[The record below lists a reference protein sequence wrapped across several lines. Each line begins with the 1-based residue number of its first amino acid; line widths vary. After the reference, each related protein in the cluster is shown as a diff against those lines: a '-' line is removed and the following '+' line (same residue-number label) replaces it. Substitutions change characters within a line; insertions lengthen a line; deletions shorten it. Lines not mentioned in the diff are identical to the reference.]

1 MDSSPKNHSDSHTN
15 NRDTNSTI
23 DTLSPR
29 PYKVQKTNSL
39 HITQQ
44 TPSINIPTFMG
55 PVPTIIHHEENPQKD
70 SNYFPYSPSNLQNE
84 EVYGQ
89 DSPQNQ
95 QNQQEF
101 TQDPQR
107 KSETNNQNSST
118 LTGASKDPFC
128 MYKEEHVAEGIS
140 TCNNTLIGKILSSKT
155 ILKPVLHNTL
165 QGIWG
170 DPKGLAI
177 TEIEGGFFHIS
188 MDNEKDIQRALKGN
202 PWMVRNCW
210 FLVQL
215 WDRQINP
222 SNLDFLHA
230 PAWIQIWGLPIHCK
244 TAAMGRHLGSQL
256 GKVEDAAIYDYPQKA
271 RIVKVK
277 VCINIEEPIRP
288 GMFIG
293 NPKDGI
299 NWVDFRYEN
308 LPMFCFNCGLIG
320 HNEDK
325 CESSFLHTPEG
336 STNLR
341 GPWLRSNIYGKRVH
355 DNRDKRFHSNPLQ
368 SASGGQFSTIPQ
380 AMLDML
386 AKMKLEEE
394 SEGQPPEVNTTT
406 SHTSSQHQQTP
417 TTIKRK
423 FQKTLQSTHQVSQIT
438 TGITSPRSAN
448 NTMVSLE
455 ERANRGQ

>member
-84 EVYGQ
+84 EGYGQ

>member
-23 DTLSPR
+23 DSLSPR

-84 EVYGQ
+84 EGYGQ

-336 STNLR
+336 STN
-341 GPWLRSNIYGKRVH
+341 
-355 DNRDKRFHSNPLQ
+355 
-368 SASGGQFSTIPQ
+368 
-380 AMLDML
+380 
-386 AKMKLEEE
+386 
-394 SEGQPPEVNTTT
+394 
-406 SHTSSQHQQTP
+406 
-417 TTIKRK
+417 
-423 FQKTLQSTHQVSQIT
+423 
-438 TGITSPRSAN
+438 PR
-448 NTMVSLE
+448 
-455 ERANRGQ
+455 

>member
-1 MDSSPKNHSDSHTN
+1 
-15 NRDTNSTI
+15 
-23 DTLSPR
+23 
-29 PYKVQKTNSL
+29 
-39 HITQQ
+39 
-44 TPSINIPTFMG
+44 MG
-55 PVPTIIHHEENPQKD
+55 LVPTIIHHKGTAREE
-70 SNYFPYSPSNLQNE
+70 SNYIPYSPSNLQNE
-84 EVYGQ
+84 EDYDQ
-89 DSPQNQ
+89 DSNQNQ
-95 QNQQEF
+95 QNQQESS
-101 TQDPQR
+101 QDSQR
-107 KSETNNQNSST
+107 KSEANNQNNT
-118 LTGASKDPFC
+118 TPTGASKDPFC

-155 ILKPVLHNTL
+155 ILKPVLHNSL

-170 DPKGLAI
+170 EPKGFAI
-177 TEIEGGFFHIS
+177 TEIEGGYFHIT

-202 PWMVRNCW
+202 PWMVRNSW
-210 FLVQL
+210 FLVQH

-230 PAWIQIWGLPIHCK
+230 PTWIQIWGLPIHCK
-244 TAAMGRHLGSQL
+244 TITMGRHLGSQL

-271 RIVKVK
+271 RIVKIK

-293 NPKDGI
+293 NTKDGI

-308 LPMFCFNCGLIG
+308 LPMFSFNCGLVG

-325 CESSFLHTPEG
+325 CESPSQYIPEG
-336 STNLR
+336 STNPR

-355 DNRDKRFHSNPLQ
+355 DNRDKRFHSNPMQ
-368 SASGGQFSTIPQ
+368 SASGGQFSIIPQ

-394 SEGQPPEVNTTT
+394 TEGQTHEGNPTTT
-406 SHTSSQHQQTP
+406 QTSSLHQQTP

-438 TGITSPRSAN
+438 NGTTSPRSAN
-448 NTMVSLE
+448 ITMVSLE
-455 ERANRGQ
+455 ERANHRQ